1 MTPTVTP
8 TVTRSTAV
16 STNRTARRRRDGS
29 SSDATSG
36 GAGCEVEA
44 SPVTVLWSVRTL
56 GWRDDIQLA
65 PTGDKLSIDIRD
77 KDGNA
82 VRGLAI
88 KATAGGAAQAEA
100 MRRSQSI
107 KDAKDRESAEE
118 IAKVL
123 VSRTIN
129 VKARSAAGGK
139 LFGSVTNVEIA
150 HAIAEQAN
158 VELDRKTIH
167 LDEHIKT
174 TGSHQVQIRLHGD
187 VEFPVTVEVTGS

>member
-1 MTPTVTP
+1 
-8 TVTRSTAV
+8 
-16 STNRTARRRRDGS
+16 
-29 SSDATSG
+29 
-36 GAGCEVEA
+36 
-44 SPVTVLWSVRTL
+44 
-56 GWRDDIQLA
+56 
-65 PTGDKLSIDIRD
+65 
-77 KDGNA
+77 
-82 VRGLAI
+82 
-88 KATAGGAAQAEA
+88 